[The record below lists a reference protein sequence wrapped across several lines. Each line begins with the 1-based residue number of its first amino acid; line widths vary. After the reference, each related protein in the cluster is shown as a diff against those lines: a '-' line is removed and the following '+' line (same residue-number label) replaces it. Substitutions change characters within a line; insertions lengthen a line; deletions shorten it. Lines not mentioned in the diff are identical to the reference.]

1 MVRSGSPAILDA
13 ERAASARATRA
24 GERAALSPPADDAAG
39 PLSCAGE
46 LEVRVRALESLLCAG
61 VPFMVAGA
69 YAFFAYTGI
78 FRDTKDLDVML
89 DEREMPAA
97 FRALERAGFETALLD
112 PRWIGKAYAGDRFI
126 DLIFSSSNGLA
137 VVDGGWFEH
146 ARPATILGH
155 SCLIAPVEEIIFTKA
170 FVDERERYDGAD
182 VNHLIYACGDE
193 MDWERLLDRFGPHWE
208 VLFAHVTLYRFVYPG
223 ARSRVPEWLVEELCR
238 RTLEQSRAGDAP
250 LRICR
255 GNLVSRRQYAHDYEK
270 LGLVA
275 APTGPAAEPEAA
287 RGAPCR
293 KRRRSA
299 AARRR
304 LGAGAPAREGAPG
317 GLDRPGVEVEA
328 ARLRKPGS

>member
-1 MVRSGSPAILDA
+1 MVRSGSPAASDA
-13 ERAASARATRA
+13 ERAASAWASRA
-24 GERAALSPPADDAAG
+24 GERAALSPPADDVAG
-39 PLSCAGE
+39 LLCCAGE

-89 DEREMPAA
+89 EERDVPAA
-97 FRALERAGFETALLD
+97 FRALERVGFETELLD
-112 PRWIGKAYAGDRFI
+112 PRWIGKAHAGERFI

-137 VVDGGWFEH
+137 VVDGGWLEH

-193 MDWERLLDRFGPHWE
+193 MDWERLLARFGPHWE
-208 VLFAHVTLYRFVYPG
+208 VLLAHLTLYRFVYPG
-223 ARSRVPEWLVEELCR
+223 ARSRVPGWLIEELCR

-250 LRICR
+250 LRVCR
-255 GNLVSRRQYAHDYEK
+255 GNLISRRQYLHDYEK

-275 APTGPAAEPEAA
+275 APPEPETMRAPLCRKGRRPGARQRLGKAEPGGPERAA
-287 RGAPCR
+287 
-293 KRRRSA
+293 
-299 AARRR
+299 
-304 LGAGAPAREGAPG
+304 
-317 GLDRPGVEVEA
+317 VEVEA
-328 ARLRKPGS
+328 SRLRKPGS